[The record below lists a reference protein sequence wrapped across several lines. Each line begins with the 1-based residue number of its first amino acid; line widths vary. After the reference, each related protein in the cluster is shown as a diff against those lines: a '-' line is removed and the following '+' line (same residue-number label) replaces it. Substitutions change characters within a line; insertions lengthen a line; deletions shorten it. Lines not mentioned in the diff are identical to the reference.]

1 MNIRESV
8 SWRPHRA
15 DWRSERTEQT
25 VDGGR
30 VEVRMNDCGYIMTKL
45 FRQGNQSFNGNVSQ
59 LYSGQSMSL
68 IALKFVFLDLSSRLA
83 WCNVMLFAQSDGAM
97 NTRAMMFFPEQL

>member
-1 MNIRESV
+1 MATSR
-8 SWRPHRA
+8 
-15 DWRSERTEQT
+15 
-25 VDGGR
+25 
-30 VEVRMNDCGYIMTKL
+30 K
-45 FRQGNQSFNGNVSQ
+45 F
-59 LYSGQSMSL
+59 YSGQSMSL